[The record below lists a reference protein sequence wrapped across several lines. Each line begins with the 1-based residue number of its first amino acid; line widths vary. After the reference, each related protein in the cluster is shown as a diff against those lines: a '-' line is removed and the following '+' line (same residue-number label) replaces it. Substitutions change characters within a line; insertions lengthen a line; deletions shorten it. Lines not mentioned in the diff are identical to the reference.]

1 MKFPVDAWSIAVP
14 FAAWTPGS
22 PLLILSLGA
31 LRSRIDGTGS
41 QMISDQIGRGWV
53 LADDAQIF
61 AFAADSF
68 SGPTVLAIAPIVDV
82 IVLLLFFS

>member
-1 MKFPVDAWSIAVP
+1 
-14 FAAWTPGS
+14 
-22 PLLILSLGA
+22 
-31 LRSRIDGTGS
+31 
-41 QMISDQIGRGWV
+41 MISDQIGRGWV

-68 SGPTVLAIAPIVDV
+68 SGPTVLAIAPTVDV